1 MLITSLPPP
10 RLCFDICIC
19 RLCGA
24 CFIDNVPLRW
34 LLVAIVV
41 APIQRVKK
49 AQNRFS
55 LEMMMVR
62 CETIG
67 KKQKQKQQ
75 PNGWLFNRVGT
86 DRALLRLRQR
96 VTTGAVEPDSKARRR
111 A

>member
-1 MLITSLPPP
+1 MLTTSLSP

-19 RLCGA
+19 RLWG
-24 CFIDNVPLRW
+24 LRVLLTMYRYVGW
-34 LLVAIVV
+34 LVAIVV
-41 APIQRVKK
+41 APIQREKSPK
-49 AQNRFS
+49 SSFS
-55 LEMMMVR
+55 LEMMMMMVR

-67 KKQKQKQQ
+67 KKQKQKQ

-96 VTTGAVEPDSKARRR
+96 VTTGAVEPDSKARR